1 MVRPTRFTEAM
12 FQEYISKG
20 MWTDE
25 TTPKIWERNVKLF
38 PEKEA
43 FVDRGRR
50 LTWSHIKTMSDRL
63 AVNLIDLGLKRDDFV
78 YLLLPNWVESYIFR
92 CAAEKAGILVGTS
105 LMTVGEADIGF
116 ILKTFDAAGIVIPL
130 EFRKKN
136 YLDLI
141 RDMLIRPGYPKLRH
155 VFIPGENVP
164 PEALSLEQLM
174 MEPANADYGAEYFQG
189 TGYGPTDV
197 SVIGFTSGTTGTPKG
212 AEHII
217 ASRIAMAKGYGEGP
231 QIRETDV
238 VLNIISPVAGL
249 SSAFCYNGTA
259 SLVGAKVVLSDIWS
273 PERTFELIENENVTI
288 LLAVPAQLAQIL
300 RHPARESHDLGS
312 LRCIVTSTAPLS
324 RALARDLED
333 SFKVPVVNLYGQID
347 GGFIS
352 CPSIDDPPEVRQKT
366 VGRPHK
372 YTTVRIIDEAG
383 GDVPPGVEGELV
395 YTGPS
400 CTGGYFK
407 NMQETLKA
415 WGTLGPEG
423 MRRSGDLVEM
433 DENGRLVLL
442 GRKDDMIIRG
452 GSNIYPAELESLLI
466 THPKIKAVAVVPM
479 PDPVMGETVCAYAQ
493 VSPGEELTF
502 EEVIAFL
509 KNKKIATY
517 KLPERLEVRESL
529 PLKGAQKI
537 GKASLKKEI
546 VEILKKEGSL

>member
-25 TTPKIWERNVKLF
+25 TTPKIWEKNAKLY

-50 LTWSHIKTMSDRL
+50 FTWLQIKVMSDRL
-63 AVNLIDLGLKRDDFV
+63 ALNLMSLRLKRDDFV
-78 YLLLPNWVESYIFR
+78 YLLLPNWVEAYIFR

-105 LMTVGEADIGF
+105 LMTVGEADVKF
-116 ILKTFDAAGIVIPL
+116 ILKTFDASGIVIPL

-136 YLDLI
+136 YLDFI
-141 RDMLIRPGYPKLRH
+141 HEIRPAFPKLRH
-155 VFIPGENVP
+155 IFVPGENVP
-164 PEALSLEQLM
+164 HEVLSLEKLM
-174 MEPANADYGAEYFQG
+174 MEPVTADCGVEYFQE
-189 TGYGPTDV
+189 TCYEPTDV

-259 SLVGAKVVLSDIWS
+259 SLAGAKVVLSDIWS
-273 PERTFELIENENVTI
+273 PERTFELIEDEKATI

-300 RHPARESHDLGS
+300 RHPGREYRDLGS

-324 RALARDLED
+324 RALARDLEEW
-333 SFKVPVVNLYGQID
+333 FKVPVVNLYGQID

-352 CPSIDDPPEVRQKT
+352 CPSIDDPPEVRQQT
-366 VGRPHK
+366 VGRPHR
-372 YTTVRIIDEAG
+372 YTSVRIIDEAG
-383 GDVPPGVEGELV
+383 NDVPAGVEGELV
-395 YTGPS
+395 YNGPS

-415 WGTLGPEG
+415 WGGLGPEG

-433 DENGRLVLL
+433 DENGRLILL

-466 THPKIKAVAVVPM
+466 THPKIEAVAVVPM
-479 PDPVMGETVCAYAQ
+479 PDPVMGETVCAF
-493 VSPGEELTF
+493 VKLSPGEELSF
-502 EEVIAFL
+502 EEMTSFL
-509 KNKKIATY
+509 KNRKIATY
-517 KLPERLEVRESL
+517 KLPERMEVRESL

-537 GKASLKKEI
+537 GKAALKKEI
-546 VEILKKEGSL
+546 VEILRKEGRL

>member
-12 FQEYISKG
+12 FQDYISRG

-25 TTPKIWERNVKLF
+25 TTPKIWEENAKRY

-50 LTWSHIKTMSDRL
+50 LTWPQVKVMSDRL
-63 AVNLIDLGLKRDDFV
+63 AVNLIDFGLKKDDFI
-78 YLLLPNWVESYIFR
+78 YLLLPNWVEAYIFR
-92 CAAEKAGILVGTS
+92 CAAEKAGVLVGTS
-105 LMTVGEADIGF
+105 LMTVGDADIGF
-116 ILKTFDAAGIVIPL
+116 ILDTFDASAIVIPL

-141 RDMLIRPGYPKLRH
+141 REMRPGFPKLRH
-155 VFIPGENVP
+155 IFIPGEIVP
-164 PEALSLEQLM
+164 PDALSLETLM
-174 MEPANADYGAEYFQG
+174 MEPANGGCGAEHFQE
-189 TGYGPTDV
+189 TCYGPTDV

-273 PERTFELIENENVTI
+273 PQRTFELIESEGVTI

-300 RHPARESHDLGS
+300 REPGRENYDLGS
-312 LRCIVTSTAPLS
+312 LRCMVTSTAPLS
-324 RALARDLED
+324 RALARDIEESL
-333 SFKVPVVNLYGQID
+333 KVPVCNLYGQID

-352 CPSIDDPPEVRQKT
+352 CPSIDDPAEVRQKT
-366 VGRPHK
+366 VGKPHK
-372 YTTVRIIDEAG
+372 YTSYRIIDEG
-383 GDVPPGVEGELV
+383 GNDVPQGAEGELV
-395 YTGPS
+395 YAGPS
-400 CTGGYFK
+400 CTGGYYR

-415 WGTLGPEG
+415 YGTLGPAG

-433 DENGRLVLL
+433 DENGRLILL

-466 THPKIKAVAVVPM
+466 THPKIEAAAIVPM
-479 PDPVMGETVCAYAQ
+479 PDPVMGETVCAYVQ
-493 VSPGEELTF
+493 VSPGEELAF
-502 EEVIAFL
+502 DEMISFL
-509 KNKKIATY
+509 KNRKIATY

-537 GKASLKKEI
+537 GKATLKKEI
-546 VEILKKEGSL
+546 IEILRKEGRL

>member
-25 TTPKIWERNVKLF
+25 TTPKIWERNAKRYA
-38 PEKEA
+38 EKEA

-50 LTWSHIKTMSDRL
+50 LTWPQIKIMSDRL
-63 AVNLIDLGLKRDDFV
+63 AFNLIDLGLKRDDFV

-105 LMTVGEADIGF
+105 LMTVGEADVGF
-116 ILKTFDAAGIVIPL
+116 ILKSFDASGIVIPL

-136 YLDLI
+136 YLDSI
-141 RDMLIRPGYPKLRH
+141 HEMRPGFPKLRH
-155 VFIPGENVP
+155 IFVPGENVP
-164 PEALSLEQLM
+164 TEALSLEKLM
-174 MEPANADYGAEYFQG
+174 MEPVDADSSAEYFQENC
-189 TGYGPTDV
+189 YGPTDV

-273 PERTFELIENENVTI
+273 PESTFEMIEYEKVTV

-300 RHPARESHDLGS
+300 RHPERENHDLGS

-324 RALARDLED
+324 RALARDLEET
-333 SFKVPVVNLYGQID
+333 FKVPVCNLYGQID

-352 CPSIDDPPEVRQKT
+352 CPSVDDPPEVRQRT
-366 VGRPHK
+366 VGIPHQ
-372 YTTVRIIDEAG
+372 YTTVRIIDDDG
-383 GDVPPGVEGELV
+383 NDVPRGEEGELV
-395 YTGPS
+395 YSGPS
-400 CTGGYFK
+400 TTGGYFK
-407 NMQETLKA
+407 NMPETLRA
-415 WGTLGPEG
+415 WGTLGPGG
-423 MRRSGDLVEM
+423 MRRSGDLVQM
-433 DENGRLVLL
+433 DKDGRLILL

-466 THPKIKAVAVVPM
+466 THPKIEAAAVVPM
-479 PDPVMGETVCAYAQ
+479 PDPVMGETVCAYVK
-493 VSPGEELTF
+493 VSPGEELAF
-502 EEVIAFL
+502 EEMIAFL
-509 KNKKIATY
+509 KSKKIATY

-546 VEILKKEGSL
+546 IEILKQEGRL

>member
-25 TTPKIWERNVKLF
+25 TTPKIWERNAGLY

-50 LTWSHIKTMSDRL
+50 LTWPQIKIMSDRL
-63 AVNLIDLGLKRDDFV
+63 AVNLMDSGLKRDDFV
-78 YLLLPNWVESYIFR
+78 YLLLPNWVEAYIFR

-105 LMTVGEADIGF
+105 LMTVGDGDIEF
-116 ILKTFDAAGIVIPL
+116 IVKTFDAAGIVIPL

-141 RDMLIRPGYPKLRH
+141 RKIRPAFPKLKH
-155 VFIPGENVP
+155 VFIPGADVP
-164 PEALSLEQLM
+164 PDALSLERLM
-174 MEPANADYGAEYFQG
+174 MEPATAEYSAEYFQA
-189 TGYGPTDV
+189 TCYAPTDV
-197 SVIGFTSGTTGTPKG
+197 SVIGFTSGTTGMPKG
-212 AEHII
+212 AEHVI

-273 PERTFELIENENVTI
+273 PESTFELIEYEKVTV

-300 RHPARESHDLGS
+300 RHPDRENHDLGS
-312 LRCIVTSTAPLS
+312 LRCMVTSTAPLS
-324 RALARDLED
+324 RALARDLEE
-333 SFKVPVVNLYGQID
+333 SFRVPVVNLYGQID

-372 YTTVRIIDEAG
+372 YTTVRIIDDDG
-383 GDVPPGVEGELV
+383 NDVPRGEEGELV

-400 CTGGYFK
+400 TTGGYFK

-433 DENGRLVLL
+433 DENGRLLLL

-466 THPKIKAVAVVPM
+466 THPKIEAVAVVPM
-479 PDPVMGETVCAYAQ
+479 PDPVMGETVCAYVK

-502 EEVIAFL
+502 EEVISFL

-529 PLKGAQKI
+529 PLKGTQKI
-537 GKASLKKEI
+537 GKATLKTEI
-546 VEILKKEGSL
+546 IEILKKEGRL

>member
-25 TTPKIWERNVKLF
+25 TTPKIWERNARLY
-38 PEKEA
+38 PEKGA

-50 LTWSHIKTMSDRL
+50 LTWLQIKIMSDRL
-63 AVNLIDLGLKRDDFV
+63 AVNLIELGLKRDDFV
-78 YLLLPNWVESYIFR
+78 YLLLPNWAESYIFR

-105 LMTVGEADIGF
+105 LMTVGDADIEF

-130 EFRKKN
+130 DFRKKR
-136 YLDLI
+136 YLDLVHQ
-141 RDMLIRPGYPKLRH
+141 IRPGVPKLKH
-155 VFIPGENVP
+155 IFVCGENVSSA
-164 PEALSLEQLM
+164 ALSLETLM
-174 MEPANADYGAEYFQG
+174 MEPASADYGPEYFQE
-189 TGYGPTDV
+189 TSYGPTDV

-231 QIRETDV
+231 QIKEADV

-259 SLVGAKVVLSDIWS
+259 ALAGAKVVLSDIWS
-273 PERTFELIENENVTI
+273 AEKTFELIENENVTI

-300 RHPARESHDLGS
+300 RHPGRENHNLGS

-324 RALARDLED
+324 RALARDLEEA
-333 SFKVPVVNLYGQID
+333 FKVPVVNLYGQID

-383 GDVPPGVEGELV
+383 NDVLPGVEGELV

-433 DENGRLVLL
+433 DANGRLILL

-466 THPKIKAVAVVPM
+466 THPKIEAVAVVPM
-479 PDPVMGETVCAYAQ
+479 PDPVMGETVCAYVK

-502 EEVIAFL
+502 EEVICFL

-517 KLPERLEVRESL
+517 KLPERLELRESL
-529 PLKGAQKI
+529 PLKGTQKI

-546 VEILKKEGSL
+546 VEILKKEGRL

>member
-1 MVRPTRFTEAM
+1 MVRSTRFTEAM
-12 FQEYISKG
+12 IQEYISKG

-25 TTPKIWERNVKLF
+25 TTPKIWEKNARLY

-43 FVDRGRR
+43 FVDCGRR
-50 LTWSHIKTMSDRL
+50 FTWPQIKIMSDRL
-63 AVNLIDLGLKRDDFV
+63 AFNLVNLGLKRDDFV
-78 YLLLPNWVESYIFR
+78 YLLLPNWVEAYIFR

-105 LMTVGEADIGF
+105 LMTVGDADIGF
-116 ILKTFDAAGIVIPL
+116 ILKTFEASGIVVPL

-136 YLDLI
+136 YPNLI
-141 RDMLIRPGYPKLRH
+141 QQIRPEFSKLKH
-155 VFIPGENVP
+155 IFVPGENVP
-164 PEALSLEQLM
+164 CEALSLEKLM
-174 MEPANADYGAEYFQG
+174 TEPVNADYGPGYFQE
-189 TGYGPTDV
+189 TCYSPTDV

-231 QIRETDV
+231 QIQEKDV

-259 SLVGAKVVLSDIWS
+259 SLVGATVVLSDIWS
-273 PERTFELIENENVTI
+273 PERTFDLIENENVTI

-300 RHPARESHDLGS
+300 RHPDRENHDLGS

-324 RALARDLED
+324 RTLARDLEE
-333 SFKVPVVNLYGQID
+333 SFKVPVLNLYGQID
-347 GGFIS
+347 GGLIS
-352 CPSIDDPPEVRQKT
+352 CPSIDDPPEARQKT

-383 GDVPPGVEGELV
+383 NDVPQGVEGELV
-395 YTGPS
+395 YSGPS

-415 WGTLGPEG
+415 WGTLGHEG
-423 MRRSGDLVEM
+423 MRRSGDLVAM
-433 DENGRLVLL
+433 DENGRLILA

-466 THPKIKAVAVVPM
+466 THPKIEAVAVVPM
-479 PDPVMGETVCAYAQ
+479 PDPVMGETVCAY
-493 VSPGEELTF
+493 VKVLPGEDLTF
-502 EEVIAFL
+502 EEVISFL
-509 KNKKIATY
+509 KSKKIATY

-529 PLKGAQKI
+529 PLKGMQKI

-546 VEILKKEGSL
+546 IEILKKEGKL